1 MSDTYFSKIDPKEKL
16 SRLIQLGQSKGNV
29 TLWVK
34 GETERYKISVLDFD
48 KESGEIVLNSK
59 LETLPLKTTL
69 LCSFELRGMKFFFQV
84 KPSKSDLGHYTLET
98 TEDLYK
104 AEKRKS
110 YRLLTYP
117 IYNIY
122 AEFDLGESYEGGK
135 VIDLKSRTNQT
146 ALFKNFLK
154 LVENRDDERQHQN
167 IKYRI
172 QDLSASG
179 MSLHIGELESQFFTK
194 DYVYKDIKIH
204 FPDEVAIIP
213 EVKVVYI
220 VDYVGGDK
228 NLLKFKVGLNFMNLP
243 NALDDLLGG
252 KINQLLR
259 EVDFNKDFEKFTK

>member
-1 MSDTYFSKIDPKEKL
+1 MSDTYFSKLDPKERL

-34 GETERYKISVLDFD
+34 GEKERFKFSVLEFD
-48 KESGEIVLNSK
+48 KESGEIILNSK
-59 LETLPLKTTL
+59 LDTFLYHTNL

-84 KPSKSDLGHYTLET
+84 KPTKSDLGYSVLEA

-135 VIDLKSRTNQT
+135 VIDLKSRTSQT

-172 QDLSASG
+172 QDLSTSG
-179 MSLHIGELESQFFTK
+179 MSLHIGELESQFFAK
-194 DYVYKDIKIH
+194 GLVYKNIQIQ
-204 FPDEVAIIP
+204 FPDEVVTIP
-213 EVKVVYI
+213 EVKVIYI

-228 NLLKFKVGLNFMNLP
+228 NLLKFKVGLNFTNLP
-243 NALDDLLGG
+243 TSLDDLLGG

-259 EVDFNKDFEKFTK
+259 EVDFNSDFEKFTK